1 MKLSDP
7 QTNSTGTQPYSRKG
21 NTGETEYN
29 GWKNYASWNVMLHI
43 DNDYGIYTG
52 AVKFMSDY
60 KGKRPYID
68 FCKDSGLETQKTPDR
83 INWISAKLDY
93 EALNSA
99 MWELAPE
106 GARRVQ

>member
-1 MKLSDP
+1 VTLR
-7 QTNSTGTQPYSRKG
+7 QA
-21 NTGETEYN
+21 NTENREYD

-68 FCKDSGLETQKTPDR
+68 FCKDSGLDTQKTPDR

>member
-1 MKLSDP
+1 MALR
-7 QTNSTGTQPYSRKG
+7 QANAENR
-21 NTGETEYN
+21 EYN

-68 FCKDSGLETQKTPDR
+68 FCKDSGLESQKTPDR

-106 GARRVQ
+106 GARKVQ

>member
-1 MKLSDP
+1 VTLR
-7 QTNSTGTQPYSRKG
+7 QA
-21 NTGETEYN
+21 NTENREYD

>member
-1 MKLSDP
+1 MTLRLNPAEDK
-7 QTNSTGTQPYSRKG
+7 TYC
-21 NTGETEYN
+21 

-43 DNDYGIYTG
+43 DNDYSTYQA
-52 AVKFMSDY
+52 AVEFMKDY

-68 FCKDSGLETQKTPDR
+68 FCTDSGLDTQKTPDR

-106 GARRVQ
+106 GARGVQ

>member
-1 MKLSDP
+1 MTIQSNAQEDRE
-7 QTNSTGTQPYSRKG
+7 YS
-21 NTGETEYN
+21 

-43 DNDYGIYTG
+43 DNDYATYQA
-52 AVKFMSDY
+52 AVEFMKGY

-68 FCKDSGLETQKTPDR
+68 FCKDSGLDTQKTPDR

-99 MWELAPE
+99 LWELAPE
-106 GARRVQ
+106 GRRRV

>member
-1 MKLSDP
+1 MTLR
-7 QTNSTGTQPYSRKG
+7 QA
-21 NTGETEYN
+21 NTENREYD

-68 FCKDSGLETQKTPDR
+68 FCKDSGLDTQKTPDR

>member
-1 MKLSDP
+1 MALRSND
-7 QTNSTGTQPYSRKG
+7 QEDREYS
-21 NTGETEYN
+21 
-29 GWKNYASWNVMLHI
+29 GWKNYASWNVMLWI
-43 DNDYGIYTG
+43 DNDFPTYQA
-52 AVKFMSDY
+52 AVAFMKDY

-68 FCKDSGLETQKTPDR
+68 FCVESGLDTQKTPDR

-106 GARRVQ
+106 GARGVQ

>member
-1 MKLSDP
+1 MALRE
-7 QTNSTGTQPYSRKG
+7 TNTEDR
-21 NTGETEYN
+21 EYN

-43 DNDYGIYTG
+43 DNDSPTYKA
-52 AVKFMSDY
+52 AVAFMKDY

-68 FCKDSGLETQKTPDR
+68 FCRESGLDTQKTPDK

-93 EALNSA
+93 DALNSA

-106 GARRVQ
+106 GARGVK

>member
-1 MKLSDP
+1 MALRE
-7 QTNSTGTQPYSRKG
+7 TNNEDR
-21 NTGETEYN
+21 EYN

-43 DNDYGIYTG
+43 DNDYLTYKA
-52 AVKFMSDY
+52 AVKFMKDY

-68 FCKDSGLETQKTPDR
+68 FCIDSGLNTQKTPDK

-106 GARRVQ
+106 GARKVQ

>member
-1 MKLSDP
+1 MAMREISNEDRE
-7 QTNSTGTQPYSRKG
+7 YS
-21 NTGETEYN
+21 
-29 GWKNYASWNVMLHI
+29 GWKNYASWNVMLWI
-43 DNDYGIYTG
+43 DNDYSTYQA
-52 AVKFMSDY
+52 AVSFMQDY

-68 FCKDSGLETQKTPDR
+68 FCRDSGLDTQKTPDR

-106 GARRVQ
+106 GARKIQ